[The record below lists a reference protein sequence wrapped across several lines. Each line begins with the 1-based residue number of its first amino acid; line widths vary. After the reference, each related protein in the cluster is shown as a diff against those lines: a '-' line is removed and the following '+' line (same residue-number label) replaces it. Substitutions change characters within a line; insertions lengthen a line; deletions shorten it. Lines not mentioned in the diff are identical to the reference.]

1 MDTCLRRYDGEKT
14 TAGSS
19 CAQVRFRTPNR
30 SRERLCTLPAFRVYF
45 VTDRKQTAGRPLVDV
60 VHAALDG
67 GIRGVQL
74 REKDLDGR
82 ALHTLAERLRVLT
95 RRYDARLLVNDRI
108 DVALA
113 VEADGV
119 HLGHDSFPVEAARNL
134 LGPKRLIGVSTHS
147 EAKIAAAQAA
157 DFIVFGPVYATP
169 SKAAYGA
176 PQGLG
181 KLRQAVVQSTVP
193 VFAIGG
199 ITVDRVPEIIEA
211 GARGIAMISAI
222 GAAPDPA
229 PAARALVHA
238 MERGEGLR
246 RAGLVVPRPHR

>member
-1 MDTCLRRYDGEKT
+1 MP
-14 TAGSS
+14 
-19 CAQVRFRTPNR
+19 V
-30 SRERLCTLPAFRVYF
+30 FRVYF

-67 GIRGVQL
+67 GIRGIQL

-82 ALHTLAERLRVLT
+82 ALYALAERLRVLT

-119 HLGHDSFPVEAARNL
+119 HLGHDSFPVETARSL
-134 LGPKRLIGVSTHS
+134 LGPARLIGASTHS
-147 EAKIAAAQAA
+147 EAEIDAAQAA

-176 PQGLG
+176 PQGLN
-181 KLRQAVVQSTVP
+181 KLQRAVVQSTVP
-193 VFAIGG
+193 VLAIGG
-199 ITVDRVPEIIEA
+199 ITAARVPEIIET
-211 GARGIAMISAI
+211 GAQGIALISAI

-229 PAARALVHA
+229 QAARGLVRA
-238 MERGEGLR
+238 MEREDKR
-246 RAGLVVPRPHR
+246 KQAGLVAPRPHR